1 MTDLID
7 NEVSAQAAPGPY
19 DTVDVGCGAGF
30 HTYIVDRN
38 GRKIGVVWGP
48 RAEKVWTAALFAGAP
63 DMLAALKVFQEA
75 YEAQSDE
82 YCSQKTNDANKLM
95 IAVLAKVEGGTP

>member
-1 MTDLID
+1 MTDLVD

-63 DMLAALKVFQEA
+63 DMLHALEMVR
-75 YEAQSDE
+75 
-82 YCSQKTNDANKLM
+82 DANRDNPHIPPTALAM
-95 IAVLAKVEGGTP
+95 IEAAINRAGGAL

>member
-30 HTYIVDRN
+30 HTYIVDCN

-63 DMLAALKVFQEA
+63 DMLAALKALTTDNEDGMRFSERMKMA
-75 YEAQSDE
+75 AR
-82 YCSQKTNDANKLM
+82 A
-95 IAVLAKVEGGTP
+95 IAKVEGREP